1 MVCCCY
7 GNCGKLDLFVF
18 EKLSVSFTLNF
29 GEQIVYGLSFDLS
42 VEEEDNTD
50 NANWD
55 LYDSGCWNT
64 SLQLRIENELSIGY
78 FGEEFQER
86 EEANSSS
93 YGGSDAGSWL
103 LSLGQSLL
111 LSMILWQPLNV

>member
-1 MVCCCY
+1 M
-7 GNCGKLDLFVF
+7 
-18 EKLSVSFTLNF
+18 
-29 GEQIVYGLSFDLS
+29 VYGLKFDLD
-42 VEEEDNTD
+42 VESEDNED
-50 NANWD
+50 NENWA

-86 EEANSSS
+86 EEMNSSS
-93 YGGSDAGSWL
+93 YGGSDTASWL